1 MKPINKIFEYLKE
14 SNLTMIGY
22 KYQDE
27 RIKDELISKLPH
39 IEIFEFDSSFSV
51 MSALKRTIRDKKI
64 GSVLDGEEFSN
75 TNFLVVDLGNFS
87 MSKSEDGFKSMANGD
102 HSRRCREWTFER
114 SRHISEFIGHMR
126 KEVLETKYSL
136 IILSPVNSTMGSALG
151 NDIPSF
157 SGGNRSIYM
166 ADMVYVIEGRK
177 IKIIKNRFGFDG
189 DNITISLDNLK
200 DYKYICSYEN
210 NN

>member
-87 MSKSEDGFKSMANGD
+87 MSKSESA
-102 HSRRCREWTFER
+102 FER
-114 SRHISEFIGHMR
+114 SRHISEFVGQMR

-166 ADMVYVIEGRK
+166 ADMVYVIEGK
-177 IKIIKNRFGFDG
+177 TIKIIKNRFDG

-210 NN
+210 NK

>member
-1 MKPINKIFEYLKE
+1 MEPIDKIFEHLKE

-22 KYQDE
+22 NHTDE
-27 RIKDELISKLPH
+27 RTKDELISKLPH

-51 MSALKRTIRDKKI
+51 MSALNRTIRGKKI
-64 GSVLDGEEFSN
+64 DSVLDGEEFSN

-87 MSKSEDGFKSMANGD
+87 MSKSES
-102 HSRRCREWTFER
+102 TFER
-114 SRHISEFIGHMR
+114 SRHISEFVGQMR

-136 IILSPVNSTMGSALG
+136 IILSPVNSTMESVLG
-151 NDIPSF
+151 NNIPSF

-166 ADMVYVIEGRK
+166 ADMAYVIEGRK
-177 IKIIKNRFGFDG
+177 IKIIKNRFDV
-189 DNITISLDNLK
+189 DNISLSLDGLK

>member
-1 MKPINKIFEYLKE
+1 ME
-14 SNLTMIGY
+14 
-22 KYQDE
+22 
-27 RIKDELISKLPH
+27 
-39 IEIFEFDSSFSV
+39 
-51 MSALKRTIRDKKI
+51 
-64 GSVLDGEEFSN
+64 
-75 TNFLVVDLGNFS
+75 
-87 MSKSEDGFKSMANGD
+87 
-102 HSRRCREWTFER
+102 
-114 SRHISEFIGHMR
+114 
-126 KEVLETKYSL
+126 
-136 IILSPVNSTMGSALG
+136 SALG

-177 IKIIKNRFGFDG
+177 IKIVKNRFDG

>member
-1 MKPINKIFEYLKE
+1 MEPIDKIFEYLKE

-22 KYQDE
+22 NHQDE

-64 GSVLDGEEFSN
+64 GSVLDGEEFS
-75 TNFLVVDLGNFS
+75 TADFVIVDLGNFDPP
-87 MSKSEDGFKSMANGD
+87 KSENDVISWV
-102 HSRRCREWTFER
+102 SR
-114 SRHISEFIGHMR
+114 SVSEFVGCMR
-126 KEVLETKYSL
+126 KELMGTEYRL
-136 IILSPVNSTMGSALG
+136 IILSPVTKPTSFLTG
-151 NDIPSF
+151 DIPSF
-157 SGGNRSIYM
+157 RGGSRSVYM
-166 ADMVYVIEGRK
+166 ADLVYVIEGMK
-177 IKIIKNRFGFDG
+177 INIVKNRFDSY
-189 DNITISLDNLK
+189 NISVSLDGLK

>member
-1 MKPINKIFEYLKE
+1 MEPIDKIFEHLKE

-22 KYQDE
+22 NHTDE
-27 RIKDELISKLPH
+27 RTKDELISKLPH

-87 MSKSEDGFKSMANGD
+87 MSKSES
-102 HSRRCREWTFER
+102 TFER
-114 SRHISEFIGHMR
+114 SRHISEFVGQMR

-136 IILSPVNSTMGSALG
+136 IILSPVNSTMESVLG
-151 NDIPSF
+151 NNIPSF

-166 ADMVYVIEGRK
+166 ADMAYVIEGRK
-177 IKIIKNRFGFDG
+177 IKIIKNRFDI

>member
-1 MKPINKIFEYLKE
+1 MEPIDKIFEYLKE

-22 KYQDE
+22 NHQDE

-75 TNFLVVDLGNFS
+75 TNFLVVDLGNFG
-87 MSKSEDGFKSMANGD
+87 MSKSEDAFVNYSFRTEK
-102 HSRRCREWTFER
+102 
-114 SRHISEFIGHMR
+114 SRHISEFVGQMR
-126 KEVLETKYSL
+126 KEMLETEYSL
-136 IILSPVNSTMGSALG
+136 IILSPVYSPIGE
-151 NDIPSF
+151 IPSF

-166 ADMVYVIEGRK
+166 ADMVYLIEGRK
-177 IKIIKNRFGFDG
+177 IKIVKNRFDG
-189 DNITISLDNLK
+189 DNITISLDDLK
-200 DYKYICSYEN
+200 DYKYIFSYEN

>member
-1 MKPINKIFEYLKE
+1 MEPIDKIFEYLKE

-64 GSVLDGEEFSN
+64 GSVLDGEDFSN
-75 TNFLVVDLGNFS
+75 AEFVVVDLGNFDYPKEYDPSTSLGS
-87 MSKSEDGFKSMANGD
+87 MN
-102 HSRRCREWTFER
+102 R
-114 SRHISEFIGHMR
+114 SRSISEFIGQMR
-126 KEVLETKYSL
+126 KEVLETEYSL
-136 IILSPVNSTMGSALG
+136 IILSPVNSTMESTLG

-157 SGGNRSIYM
+157 RGGNRSIYM

-177 IKIIKNRFGFDG
+177 IKIVKNRFDG

>member
-51 MSALKRTIRDKKI
+51 MSALKRTIREKKI
-64 GSVLDGEEFSN
+64 DSVLDGEDFSN

-87 MSKSEDGFKSMANGD
+87 MPKSED
-102 HSRRCREWTFER
+102 TFGR
-114 SRHISEFIGHMR
+114 SRHISEFIGQMR

-151 NDIPSF
+151 KSIPSF

-166 ADMVYVIEGRK
+166 ADMTYVIEGK
-177 IKIIKNRFGFDG
+177 TVKIIKNRFDGG

>member
-51 MSALKRTIRDKKI
+51 MAALTRTIRDKKI
-64 GSVLDGEEFSN
+64 DSVLDGGEDFSN
-75 TNFLVVDLGNFS
+75 AEFIVVDLGNFS
-87 MSKSEDGFKSMANGD
+87 IPKSEDAFV
-102 HSRRCREWTFER
+102 R
-114 SRHISEFIGHMR
+114 SRNISEFIGQMR

-136 IILSPVNSTMGSALG
+136 IILSPVNSTMESALG

-177 IKIIKNRFGFDG
+177 IKIVKNRFDG

>member
-27 RIKDELISKLPH
+27 RIKDEFISKLPH

-87 MSKSEDGFKSMANGD
+87 MSKSEDRNESL
-102 HSRRCREWTFER
+102 SVWTFER
-114 SRHISEFIGHMR
+114 SRHISEFVGQMR

-136 IILSPVNSTMGSALG
+136 IILSPVNSTMESALG

-177 IKIIKNRFGFDG
+177 IKIIKNRFDS

>member
-51 MSALKRTIRDKKI
+51 MVALKQTIREKKI
-64 GSVLDGEEFSN
+64 DSVLDGEDFSN
-75 TNFLVVDLGNFS
+75 AEFIVVDLGNFS
-87 MSKSEDGFKSMANGD
+87 MSKSEDSFV
-102 HSRRCREWTFER
+102 R
-114 SRHISEFIGHMR
+114 SRNISEFIGQMR
-126 KEVLETKYSL
+126 KEVLDTKYSL
-136 IILSPVNSTMGSALG
+136 IILSPVNSIMESALG

-157 SGGNRSIYM
+157 SGGNRSVYM

-177 IKIIKNRFGFDG
+177 IKIIKNRFDS

>member
-1 MKPINKIFEYLKE
+1 
-14 SNLTMIGY
+14 MIGY

-27 RIKDELISKLPH
+27 RIKDELISKLPY
-39 IEIFEFDSSFSV
+39 IEIFDFDSSFSV
-51 MSALKRTIRDKKI
+51 MNALKRTIREKKI
-64 GSVLDGEEFSN
+64 ESVLSDEEFTN
-75 TNFLVVDLGNFS
+75 LNVNFLVVDLGNFS
-87 MSKSEDGFKSMANGD
+87 IPKSEF
-102 HSRRCREWTFER
+102 TFER
-114 SRHISEFIGHMR
+114 SRHISEFIGQMR

-136 IILSPVNSTMGSALG
+136 IILSPVNSTMGRFENLLATLG

-177 IKIIKNRFGFDG
+177 IKIIKNRFDS

>member
-1 MKPINKIFEYLKE
+1 MNPINKIFEYLKE

-64 GSVLDGEEFSN
+64 GTVLDGEEFSN

-87 MSKSEDGFKSMANGD
+87 ISKSEDA
-102 HSRRCREWTFER
+102 FER
-114 SRHISEFIGHMR
+114 SRHISEFVGQMR

-151 NDIPSF
+151 NIPSF

-166 ADMVYVIEGRK
+166 ADMAYVIEGRK
-177 IKIIKNRFGFDG
+177 IKIIKNRFDG

-210 NN
+210 NK

>member
-1 MKPINKIFEYLKE
+1 MNPINKIFEYLKE

-51 MSALKRTIRDKKI
+51 MSALKRTIREKKI
-64 GSVLDGEEFSN
+64 GSVLDGEDFSN
-75 TNFLVVDLGNFS
+75 ANFLVVDLGNFS
-87 MSKSEDGFKSMANGD
+87 MSKSESA
-102 HSRRCREWTFER
+102 FER
-114 SRHISEFIGHMR
+114 SRHISEFVGQMR

-136 IILSPVNSTMGSALG
+136 IILSPVNSTMESALG

-166 ADMVYVIEGRK
+166 ADMAYVIEGRK
-177 IKIIKNRFGFDG
+177 IKIIKNRFDG

-210 NN
+210 NK

>member
-1 MKPINKIFEYLKE
+1 MNPINKIFEYLKE

-51 MSALKRTIRDKKI
+51 MSALKRTIREKKI
-64 GSVLDGEEFSN
+64 DSVLDDEEFSN

-87 MSKSEDGFKSMANGD
+87 IPKSEDAFG
-102 HSRRCREWTFER
+102 R
-114 SRHISEFIGHMR
+114 SRHISEFIGQMR

-136 IILSPVNSTMGSALG
+136 IILSPVNSTMGSALD

-166 ADMVYVIEGRK
+166 ADMAYVIEGRK
-177 IKIIKNRFGFDG
+177 IKIIKNRFDG

>member
-27 RIKDELISKLPH
+27 RTKDELISKLPH

-51 MSALKRTIRDKKI
+51 MTALKRTIREKRID
-64 GSVLDGEEFSN
+64 SVLDGEDFSN
-75 TNFLVVDLGNFS
+75 VEFVVVDLGNFNRP
-87 MSKSEDGFKSMANGD
+87 KKEYVIG
-102 HSRRCREWTFER
+102 R
-114 SRHISEFIGHMR
+114 SRHISEFIGQMR
-126 KEVLETKYSL
+126 KEVMETQYSL
-136 IILSPVNSTMGSALG
+136 IILSPVNSTMESALG

-157 SGGNRSIYM
+157 SGGNRSVYM

-177 IKIIKNRFGFDG
+177 IKIIKNRFDV
-189 DNITISLDNLK
+189 DNISLSLDGLK

>member
-75 TNFLVVDLGNFS
+75 ANFLVVDLGNFS
-87 MSKSEDGFKSMANGD
+87 MSKSEDA
-102 HSRRCREWTFER
+102 FER
-114 SRHISEFIGHMR
+114 SRHISEFVGQMR

-166 ADMVYVIEGRK
+166 ADMAYVIEGRK
-177 IKIIKNRFGFDG
+177 IKIIKNRFDS

-210 NN
+210 NK

>member
-27 RIKDELISKLPH
+27 RIKDEFISKLPH

-87 MSKSEDGFKSMANGD
+87 MSKSEDSNE
-102 HSRRCREWTFER
+102 SLSVWTFER
-114 SRHISEFIGHMR
+114 SRHISEFVGQMR

-136 IILSPVNSTMGSALG
+136 IILSPVNSTMESALG
-151 NDIPSF
+151 NYIPSF

-177 IKIIKNRFGFDG
+177 IKIIKNRFDS

>member
-1 MKPINKIFEYLKE
+1 
-14 SNLTMIGY
+14 MIGY

-27 RIKDELISKLPH
+27 RIKDELISKLSH

-51 MSALKRTIRDKKI
+51 MSALKRTIREKKI
-64 GSVLDGEEFSN
+64 DSVLDGEEFSN
-75 TNFLVVDLGNFS
+75 TEFIVVDLGNFS
-87 MSKSEDGFKSMANGD
+87 IPKSEDAFG
-102 HSRRCREWTFER
+102 R
-114 SRHISEFIGHMR
+114 SRHISEFIGQMR
-126 KEVLETKYSL
+126 KEVLETEYSL
-136 IILSPVNSTMGSALG
+136 IILSPVNSTMESALG

-166 ADMVYVIEGRK
+166 ADMVYVIEGKK
-177 IKIIKNRFGFDG
+177 IKIIKNRFDG

>member
-1 MKPINKIFEYLKE
+1 MNPINKIFEYLKE

-87 MSKSEDGFKSMANGD
+87 MSKSES
-102 HSRRCREWTFER
+102 TFER
-114 SRHISEFIGHMR
+114 SRHISEFVGQMR

-166 ADMVYVIEGRK
+166 ADMAYVIEGK
-177 IKIIKNRFGFDG
+177 TIKIIKNRFDG

-210 NN
+210 NK

>member
-51 MSALKRTIRDKKI
+51 MSALTRKIRDKKI
-64 GSVLDGEEFSN
+64 DSVLDGEEFSN

-87 MSKSEDGFKSMANGD
+87 MPKSED
-102 HSRRCREWTFER
+102 TFGR
-114 SRHISEFIGHMR
+114 SRHISEFIGQMR

-151 NDIPSF
+151 KSIPSF

-166 ADMVYVIEGRK
+166 ADMAYVIEGK
-177 IKIIKNRFGFDG
+177 TVKIIKNRFDGG

>member
-1 MKPINKIFEYLKE
+1 MKSINKIFECLKE

-51 MSALKRTIRDKKI
+51 MKDLTRTIRDEKI
-64 GSVLDGEEFSN
+64 DSVLDGKGFSN
-75 TNFLVVDLGNFS
+75 VEFVVVDLGNFNTQKYDLSTSLGS
-87 MSKSEDGFKSMANGD
+87 MS
-102 HSRRCREWTFER
+102 R
-114 SRHISEFIGHMR
+114 SRSISEFIGKMR
-126 KEVLETKYSL
+126 EELMETKYSL
-136 IILSPVNSTMGSALG
+136 IILSPVNSNLIGESS
-151 NDIPSF
+151 SF
-157 SGGNRSIYM
+157 GGGNRGVYM
-166 ADMVYVIEGRK
+166 ADVVYVIQGEK
-177 IKIIKNRFGFDG
+177 INIMKNRLGS
-189 DNITISLDNLK
+189 DNITVSLDDLK

>member
-27 RIKDELISKLPH
+27 RIKDEFISKLPH

-87 MSKSEDGFKSMANGD
+87 MSKSEDSNE
-102 HSRRCREWTFER
+102 SLSVWTFER
-114 SRHISEFIGHMR
+114 SRHISEFVGQMR

-136 IILSPVNSTMGSALG
+136 IILSPVNSTMESALG

-177 IKIIKNRFGFDG
+177 IKIIKNRFDS

>member
-1 MKPINKIFEYLKE
+1 MNPINKIFEYLKE

-87 MSKSEDGFKSMANGD
+87 MSKSES
-102 HSRRCREWTFER
+102 TFER
-114 SRHISEFIGHMR
+114 SRHISEFVGQMR

-136 IILSPVNSTMGSALG
+136 IILSPVNSTMESTLG

-166 ADMVYVIEGRK
+166 ADMAYVIEGK
-177 IKIIKNRFGFDG
+177 TIKIIKNRFDG

-210 NN
+210 NK

>member
-51 MSALKRTIRDKKI
+51 MSALKRTIREKKI
-64 GSVLDGEEFSN
+64 DSVLDGEEFSN
-75 TNFLVVDLGNFS
+75 TNFLVVDLGNFN
-87 MSKSEDGFKSMANGD
+87 MSKSED
-102 HSRRCREWTFER
+102 TFGR
-114 SRHISEFIGHMR
+114 SRHISEFIGQMR

-151 NDIPSF
+151 KSIPSF

-166 ADMVYVIEGRK
+166 ADMAYVIEGRK

>member
-51 MSALKRTIRDKKI
+51 MSALKRTIREKKI
-64 GSVLDGEEFSN
+64 GSVLNGEEFSN
-75 TNFLVVDLGNFS
+75 ANFLVVDLGNFS
-87 MSKSEDGFKSMANGD
+87 MSKSEDV
-102 HSRRCREWTFER
+102 FER
-114 SRHISEFIGHMR
+114 SRHISEFVGQMR

-136 IILSPVNSTMGSALG
+136 IILSPVNSTMESTLG

-166 ADMVYVIEGRK
+166 ADMAYVIEGK
-177 IKIIKNRFGFDG
+177 TIKIIKNRFDG

-210 NN
+210 NK

>member
-64 GSVLDGEEFSN
+64 GSVLDGEDFSN
-75 TNFLVVDLGNFS
+75 AEFVVVDLGNFDYPKEYDPNTSLGS
-87 MSKSEDGFKSMANGD
+87 MN
-102 HSRRCREWTFER
+102 R
-114 SRHISEFIGHMR
+114 SRSISEFIGQMR
-126 KEVLETKYSL
+126 KEVLETEYSL
-136 IILSPVNSTMGSALG
+136 IILSPVNSTMESTLG

-157 SGGNRSIYM
+157 RGGNRSIYM

-177 IKIIKNRFGFDG
+177 IKIVKNRFDG

>member
-1 MKPINKIFEYLKE
+1 MEPINKIFEYLKE

-51 MSALKRTIRDKKI
+51 MVALKRTIREKKI
-64 GSVLDGEEFSN
+64 ESVLDGKNFSN
-75 TNFLVVDLGNFS
+75 AEFIVVDLGNFS
-87 MSKSEDGFKSMANGD
+87 MPKSEDAFG
-102 HSRRCREWTFER
+102 R
-114 SRHISEFIGHMR
+114 SRHISEFIGQMR

-136 IILSPVNSTMGSALG
+136 IILSPVNSTMESALG
-151 NDIPSF
+151 NNIPSF

-177 IKIIKNRFGFDG
+177 IKIVKNRFDG

>member
-51 MSALKRTIRDKKI
+51 MSALKRKIRDKKI
-64 GSVLDGEEFSN
+64 DSVLDGEEFSN

-87 MSKSEDGFKSMANGD
+87 MSKSESA
-102 HSRRCREWTFER
+102 FER
-114 SRHISEFIGHMR
+114 SRHISEFIGQMR

-136 IILSPVNSTMGSALG
+136 IILSPVNSNPIGEL
-151 NDIPSF
+151 PSF

-166 ADMVYVIEGRK
+166 ADMVYVIEERK
-177 IKIIKNRFGFDG
+177 IKIIKNRFDG

>member
-51 MSALKRTIRDKKI
+51 MSALKRTIREKKI
-64 GSVLDGEEFSN
+64 DSVLDGEEFSN

-87 MSKSEDGFKSMANGD
+87 MSKSESA
-102 HSRRCREWTFER
+102 FER
-114 SRHISEFIGHMR
+114 SRHISEFVGQMR

-136 IILSPVNSTMGSALG
+136 IILSPVNSTMGSTLG

-166 ADMVYVIEGRK
+166 ADMAYVIEGRK
-177 IKIIKNRFGFDG
+177 IKIIKNRFDS

-210 NN
+210 NK

>member
-87 MSKSEDGFKSMANGD
+87 MSKSESA
-102 HSRRCREWTFER
+102 FER
-114 SRHISEFIGHMR
+114 SRHISEFVGQMR

-157 SGGNRSIYM
+157 SGGNRSVYM
-166 ADMVYVIEGRK
+166 ADMAYVIEGK
-177 IKIIKNRFGFDG
+177 TVKIIKNRFDG

-210 NN
+210 NK

>member
-1 MKPINKIFEYLKE
+1 MNPINKIFEYLKE

-87 MSKSEDGFKSMANGD
+87 ISKSED
-102 HSRRCREWTFER
+102 TFER
-114 SRHISEFIGHMR
+114 SRHISEFVGQMR

-136 IILSPVNSTMGSALG
+136 IILSPVNSTMESALG

-166 ADMVYVIEGRK
+166 ADMAYVIEGK
-177 IKIIKNRFGFDG
+177 TIKIIKNRFDG

-210 NN
+210 NK

>member
-1 MKPINKIFEYLKE
+1 MNPINKIFEYLKE

-87 MSKSEDGFKSMANGD
+87 MSKSES
-102 HSRRCREWTFER
+102 TFER
-114 SRHISEFIGHMR
+114 SRHISEFVGQMR

-136 IILSPVNSTMGSALG
+136 IILSPVNSTMESALG

-157 SGGNRSIYM
+157 SGGNRSM
-166 ADMVYVIEGRK
+166 
-177 IKIIKNRFGFDG
+177 
-189 DNITISLDNLK
+189 
-200 DYKYICSYEN
+200 
-210 NN
+210 

>member
-1 MKPINKIFEYLKE
+1 MNPINKIFEYLKE

-51 MSALKRTIRDKKI
+51 MAALKRTIREKKI
-64 GSVLDGEEFSN
+64 ESVLDGKNFSN
-75 TNFLVVDLGNFS
+75 ADFIVVDLGNFS
-87 MSKSEDGFKSMANGD
+87 MPKSEAA
-102 HSRRCREWTFER
+102 FER
-114 SRHISEFIGHMR
+114 SKHISEFIGQMR
-126 KEVLETKYSL
+126 KEVFETKYSL

-166 ADMVYVIEGRK
+166 ADMAYVIQGRK
-177 IKIIKNRFGFDG
+177 IKIIKNRFDG

-210 NN
+210 NK

>member
-64 GSVLDGEEFSN
+64 DSVLDGEEFSN

-87 MSKSEDGFKSMANGD
+87 MSKSES
-102 HSRRCREWTFER
+102 TFER
-114 SRHISEFIGHMR
+114 SRHISEFVGQMR

-166 ADMVYVIEGRK
+166 ADMVYVIEGKK
-177 IKIIKNRFGFDG
+177 IKIIKNRFDG

-210 NN
+210 NK

>member
-1 MKPINKIFEYLKE
+1 
-14 SNLTMIGY
+14 MIGY

-87 MSKSEDGFKSMANGD
+87 MSKSESA
-102 HSRRCREWTFER
+102 FER
-114 SRHISEFIGHMR
+114 SRHISEFVGQMR

-166 ADMVYVIEGRK
+166 ADMAYVIEGRK
-177 IKIIKNRFGFDG
+177 IKIIKNRFDG

-210 NN
+210 NK

>member
-51 MSALKRTIRDKKI
+51 MAALKRTIRDKKI
-64 GSVLDGEEFSN
+64 DSVLDGGEDFSN
-75 TNFLVVDLGNFS
+75 AEFIVVDLGNFDYPKEYDPSTSLGS
-87 MSKSEDGFKSMANGD
+87 MN
-102 HSRRCREWTFER
+102 R
-114 SRHISEFIGHMR
+114 SRSISEFIGQMR

-136 IILSPVNSTMGSALG
+136 IILSPVNSTMESALG

-177 IKIIKNRFGFDG
+177 IKIIKNRFDG

-210 NN
+210 NK